1 MKSLNQFKGK
11 TSVLEEESNY
21 AKFDILV
28 RAGLAD
34 KSQIKRLHRVLDKMS
49 EDRPVLNPTEKTIV
63 QNLLSRMVDLITN
76 NQQIFQKTRQ
86 AVREDLNEG
95 VVVAADKSY
104 NPYTGRKYPAHRK
117 VMGSKSKDGDNPPAP
132 IVQESL
138 GNIPFILVLKRKA
151 IRMYPDGTKVAL
163 YYNEKLNK
171 YFSVPYTDSKT
182 LDAVIQS
189 EGVEEVKATVFDSLN
204 YIIETNKSNY
214 VLFDDGSSKLVDIDT
229 ATAIVETYNSLE
241 EENQQKLIENV
252 SKDKSTFKTI
262 SEFAWKHYK

>member
-11 TSVLEEESNY
+11 TSVLEEESSY
-21 AKFDILV
+21 SKFDVLV

-34 KSQIKRLHRVLDKMS
+34 KSQIQRLHKVLDKMS
-49 EDRPVLNPTEKTIV
+49 EDRPVLNTTEKAIV
-63 QNLLSRMVDLITN
+63 QNLLSKMVDLITN

-104 NPYTGRKYPAHRK
+104 NPYTGKKYPAHRK
-117 VMGSKSKDGDNPPAP
+117 VMGSKSKDGDNAPAP
-132 IVQESL
+132 VVQEAS
-138 GNIPFILVLKRKA
+138 GDVPFILVLKRKA

-163 YYNEKLNK
+163 YFNEKLNK
-171 YFSVPYTDSKT
+171 YFSVPYTDSKS
-182 LDAVIQS
+182 LDTVIQS
-189 EGVEEVKATVFDSLN
+189 EEVKATVFDSIN
-204 YIIETNKSNY
+204 YIVESNKPNY

-229 ATAIVETYNSLE
+229 ASAIVETFNSLE
-241 EENQQKLIENV
+241 AENQQKLVENI
-252 SKDKSTFKTI
+252 SKDKATFNTI

>member
-1 MKSLNQFKGK
+1 
-11 TSVLEEESNY
+11 
-21 AKFDILV
+21 
-28 RAGLAD
+28 
-34 KSQIKRLHRVLDKMS
+34 
-49 EDRPVLNPTEKTIV
+49 
-63 QNLLSRMVDLITN
+63 MVDLITN

-95 VVVAADKSY
+95 VVVSADKSY
-104 NPYTGRKYPAHRK
+104 NPYTGKKYPAHRK
-117 VMGSKSKDGDNPPAP
+117 NIGTKTKDGDTAPAP

-163 YYNEKLNK
+163 YHNQKLNK

-182 LDAVIQS
+182 LNAVIQS
-189 EGVEEVKATVFDSLN
+189 EEVEEVKESVFDSLY
-204 YIIETNKSNY
+204 YITETNKSNY
-214 VLFDDGSSKLVDIDT
+214 VLFDDGSSRLVDVDT
-229 ATAIVETYNSLE
+229 ATAIVETYFSLE

-252 SKDKSTFKTI
+252 SKDSDTFKTI